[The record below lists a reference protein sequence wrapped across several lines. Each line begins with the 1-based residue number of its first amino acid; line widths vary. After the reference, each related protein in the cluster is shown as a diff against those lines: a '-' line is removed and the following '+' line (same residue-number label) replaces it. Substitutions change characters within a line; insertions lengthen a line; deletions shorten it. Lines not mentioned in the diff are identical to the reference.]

1 MKPFFG
7 YLNIVRPH
15 HNTIKEIINSILN
28 NNMIG
33 HDDIASMTMFVFDL
47 ETVTLTG
54 ITATKLC
61 IAYITTER
69 K

>member
-1 MKPFFG
+1 
-7 YLNIVRPH
+7 
-15 HNTIKEIINSILN
+15 
-28 NNMIG
+28 MIG